1 MASFMENLWQ
11 SVFTPGPTPTLLIA
25 ANASFGGLQVLLF
38 ALFFMTYSYHFVAL
52 SIICGGVWWGIN
64 WFAAELYKAQ
74 AAEEEAA
81 KIRKRRKERE
91 QSGKG
96 GAETS
101 GGEGGDEH
109 EGEGETESATGE
121 EGEDGTETET
131 EAEKNK
137 GQQLPKMSQVHIRG
151 GPDKI
156 KGVMESARLAREG
169 DSGATGSSLESP
181 SGGSGLLKKR
191 SEGET
196 SSAELSS
203 VGTDSEWE
211 KVSETGK

>member
-1 MASFMENLWQ
+1 MAEFMTKLWE

-25 ANASFGGLQVLLF
+25 ANASFGTLQALLF
-38 ALFFMTYSYHFVAL
+38 ALFLATWSYHFVAL
-52 SIICGGVWWGIN
+52 SVICGGTWWGIN
-64 WFAAELYKAQ
+64 WFAAELAKAQ

-81 KIRKRRKERE
+81 KIRKRRRDRE
-91 QSGKG
+91 ESGKG

-109 EGEGETESATGE
+109 DALEDSITGE

-131 EAEKNK
+131 EVGEERK
-137 GQQLPKMSQVHIRG
+137 LPKMGQMNIRG
-151 GPDKI
+151 GPGKI
-156 KGVMESARLAREG
+156 QAVMESARVAREG
-169 DSGATGSSLESP
+169 NTAATGSGLEAP
-181 SGGSGLLKKR
+181 SDSSGLLKRK

-196 SSAELSS
+196 SSADLSS

-211 KVSETGK
+211 KISETDK

>member
-1 MASFMENLWQ
+1 MADFMTKLWE

-25 ANASFGGLQVLLF
+25 ANASFGTLQVLLL
-38 ALFFMTYSYHFVAL
+38 ALFFATWSYHFVAL
-52 SIICGGVWWGIN
+52 SVICAGTWWGIN
-64 WFAAELYKAQ
+64 WFAAELQKAQ

-81 KIRKRRKERE
+81 KIRKRRRDRE
-91 QSGKG
+91 GSGKG

-109 EGEGETESATGE
+109 DALEDSATGE

-131 EAEKNK
+131 EVG
-137 GQQLPKMSQVHIRG
+137 GQRKLPKMSQVHIRG
-151 GPDKI
+151 GPGKI
-156 KGVMESARLAREG
+156 QAVLESAKAAREG
-169 DSGATGSSLESP
+169 DSGATGSNLGAP
-181 SGGSGLLKKR
+181 SDSSGLMKRR

-196 SSAELSS
+196 SSADLSS

-211 KVSETGK
+211 KVSETEK